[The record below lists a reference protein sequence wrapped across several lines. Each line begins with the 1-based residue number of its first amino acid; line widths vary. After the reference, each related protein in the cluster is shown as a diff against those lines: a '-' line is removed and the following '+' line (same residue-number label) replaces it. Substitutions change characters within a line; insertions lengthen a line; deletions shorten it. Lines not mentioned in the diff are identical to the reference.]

1 MQLQD
6 IAALC
11 VVSGAAILIFVA
23 GQVFQLITSSK
34 DIAMASA
41 SNAALASAIADLLAE
56 NTALKAASVQPQ
68 AALAD
73 ETAAE
78 DALTAQIR
86 AVVPA
91 APQVVQ
97 AEPAA

>member
-11 VVSGAAILIFVA
+11 VVSGIAILLFVA

-41 SNAALASAIADLLAE
+41 SNAALAIAVTDLLAE
-56 NTALKAASVQPQ
+56 NTALKAAAAAPSPAE

-73 ETAAE
+73 ETIAE

-91 APQVVQ
+91 NAPV
-97 AEPAA
+97 A